1 MVSGAD
7 RASGSELPDDF
18 NLTYVVRDSAST
30 PSVAASQANEMIQE
44 ENVESIIGP
53 ARSASSGPVA
63 LICGITNRPVTGF
76 WASSPTLSDKSTYPT
91 YSRVTT
97 SDTMLASVVLGA
109 CQQLGCVSI
118 SADCTAMYV
127 GHTLEFPHFLLKECH
142 FTCAENVGGRHRWFK
157 ISVLFVDDLWGSGLA
172 EAIST
177 QSGTRGIDIVESQKF
192 TYQNAQVIIQVDSGR
207 GLLV

>member
-63 LICGITNRPVTGF
+63 LI
-76 WASSPTLSDKSTYPT
+76 W
-91 YSRVTT
+91 
-97 SDTMLASVVLGA
+97 
-109 CQQLGCVSI
+109 
-118 SADCTAMYV
+118 
-127 GHTLEFPHFLLKECH
+127 
-142 FTCAENVGGRHRWFK
+142 
-157 ISVLFVDDLWGSGLA
+157 
-172 EAIST
+172 
-177 QSGTRGIDIVESQKF
+177 
-192 TYQNAQVIIQVDSGR
+192 
-207 GLLV
+207 